1 MPYALSQPLNASGHQ
16 DVAVRGNYSKKVSTE
31 LTRPVA
37 VEKSPELKT
46 VPERRFQLNKTTLSF
61 AYDAVGKS
69 LNIVMT
75 DKASG
80 EVVRK
85 ISYKQISPD
94 LHKTN
99 TLQGLLLDQ
108 LV

>member
-1 MPYALSQPLNASGHQ
+1 MSYALSQPLNASGHQ
-16 DVAVRGNYSKKVSTE
+16 DDAVRGNYSKKVSTE

-46 VPERRFQLNKTTLSF
+46 VPERRFQINNTTLSF

-75 DKASG
+75 DASICG
-80 EVVRK
+80 LGQAAPNPVRCVQK
-85 ISYKQISPD
+85 YFSQEIA
-94 LHKTN
+94 
-99 TLQGLLLDQ
+99 
-108 LV
+108 